1 MFRDEHAFNFFMIK
15 EPFILLSYV
24 NTKLRDEYS
33 SLSDL
38 ASSTGYDELEI
49 VKILKEIGYFYD
61 EEQNAFIR
69 RQL

>member
-1 MFRDEHAFNFFMIK
+1 MIK
-15 EPFILLSYV
+15 EPFILLSYI

>member
-15 EPFILLSYV
+15 EPFILLSYI